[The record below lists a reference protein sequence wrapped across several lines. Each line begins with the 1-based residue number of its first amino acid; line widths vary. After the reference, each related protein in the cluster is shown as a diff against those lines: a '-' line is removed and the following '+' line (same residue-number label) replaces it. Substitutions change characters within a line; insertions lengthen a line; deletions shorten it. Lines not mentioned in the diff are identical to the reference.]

1 MSILYPFWL
10 RDFTCALGT
19 RSLLPIYYGRGAS
32 LRMHSSRLW
41 RDYIRL
47 RLLTVG
53 RGHRDFMRRRLR
65 VRWTLC
71 KLRGCGMCHRVRRG
85 IGRPPVSPSHV
96 YHARPTTRTGD
107 ARARNV
113 NALGV
118 LSNMLLFVLPLMAID
133 VEAST
138 LFTGFAPY

>member
-1 MSILYPFWL
+1 MA
-10 RDFTCALGT
+10 TE
-19 RSLLPIYYGRGAS
+19 
-32 LRMHSSRLW
+32 
-41 RDYIRL
+41 
-47 RLLTVG
+47 
-53 RGHRDFMRRRLR
+53 
-65 VRWTLC
+65 TLC
-71 KLRGCGMCHRVRRG
+71 AGVRGSVGPFVNYGAAVCVTVSGVVSGVHRLA
-85 IGRPPVSPSHV
+85 PSHV